1 MLNDLKTRVEYAY
14 EDAIDAMKYTKR
26 GKIIAGM
33 VAGFVVAALAIAIF
47 A

>member
-1 MLNDLKTRVEYAY
+1 MLNDLKTRARYVY
-14 EDAIDAMKYTKR
+14 EDAVDAVRYTKR
-26 GKIIAGM
+26 GKIVAGM